1 MTVTLAS
8 PPYALAPAEFQF
20 PALAALAARIPV
32 GGERE
37 AVLGCITL
45 ARLANALLP
54 PTELSGELRRERA
67 EGARVWLLSLPLE
80 PTVRALLLRA
90 INSTASATRAELAAE
105 IDLIRERLEGAL
117 DPASAGELQRLTG
130 ELRR

>member
-20 PALAALAARIPV
+20 PALAALAARVPV
-32 GGERE
+32 GGARE
-37 AVLGCITL
+37 AVLGGLTL
-45 ARLANALLP
+45 ARLGSALLP
-54 PTELSGELRRERA
+54 PVELSGELRRERA

-80 PTVRALLLRA
+80 QTLRPLILRA
-90 INSTASATRAELAAE
+90 INSTATATRAEVAAE
-105 IDLIRERLEGAL
+105 IDIVRERLEGVL
-117 DPASAGELQRLTG
+117 DTASEGEMLHLTG

>member
-45 ARLANALLP
+45 ARLASALLP
-54 PTELSGELRRERA
+54 PIELSGELRRERA
-67 EGARVWLLSLPLE
+67 EGARVWLLSLPLDQ
-80 PTVRALLLRA
+80 TLRSLILRA
-90 INSTASATRAELAAE
+90 INATASATRAELAAE
-105 IDLIRERLEGAL
+105 IDLIRERMEGAL
-117 DPASAGELQRLTG
+117 DPASTAELVRLTG

>member
-20 PALAALAARIPV
+20 PALAALAARVPV

-37 AVLGCITL
+37 AVLGCLTL
-45 ARLANALLP
+45 ARLGSALLP
-54 PTELSGELRRERA
+54 PVELSGELRRERA

-80 PTVRALLLRA
+80 QTLRPLILRA
-90 INSTASATRAELAAE
+90 INSTATATRAEVAAE
-105 IDLIRERLEGAL
+105 IDIVRERLEGVL
-117 DPASAGELQRLTG
+117 DTASEGELLHLTG

>member
-8 PPYALAPAEFQF
+8 PPYALAPVEFQF
-20 PALAALAARIPV
+20 PALAALAARVPV

-37 AVLGCITL
+37 AVLACITL
-45 ARLANALLP
+45 GRLASALLP
-54 PTELSGELRRERA
+54 PVELSSELRRERA
-67 EGARVWLLSLPLE
+67 EGARIWLLSLPLE
-80 PTVRALLLRA
+80 PTIRALLLRA

-105 IDLIRERLEGAL
+105 IELIRERLEGAL
-117 DPASAGELQRLTG
+117 DAASGGELQRLTG